1 MNHAADISA
10 RDAHRRTITLAIVVA
25 LGGFLFGLDAS
36 VISGVV
42 GFITPEF
49 GLNEWQ
55 IGLVVGAPTL
65 AGIGSSIGSGL
76 FSDAVGRKRVLIV
89 LASLYTLSSAGA
101 ALAPNYETLV
111 AARFI
116 GGLAFAS
123 LGIAP
128 MYIAEIAPAEKRG
141 LMVSFNQFNIMVG
154 FSAAYFANYFLL
166 DLSQSGIAWVQALG
180 IDRHAWRWMLGLSG
194 LPALLWLLLLLRI
207 PESPRW
213 LTVKGRIDE
222 ARSVLRRIRPPAQVE
237 AALEEIRNSA
247 VESAGSIWS
256 RCRQLLR
263 PSLRLPLAI
272 GLIIGIAQQVT
283 GINAVYFYAPSIFE
297 QTGVGTNAAFAQ
309 ATLIGIINI
318 IFTVIAMVLIDR
330 LGRKPLLM
338 IGLVGVIISMSLC
351 GHGFNQA
358 RYQLSAESVATLNAE
373 IDRAQLAPVVGIEYP
388 NDLAFKEAVGKAIG
402 IPALKKHEAQLIQAS
417 IQINSILV
425 LTGILGFVA
434 SFALSLGPVMWVLFA
449 EIFPNR
455 IRGIAMAVVGFF
467 NSLAS
472 FAVQFLFPW
481 ELTHLGNAW
490 TFFAYAIFGVVS
502 LVLMAWLL
510 PETRG
515 RTLEQLE
522 ADFAARPTAMH

>member
-1 MNHAADISA
+1 MSHAIDTSA
-10 RDAHRRTITLAIVVA
+10 RDASRRTITLATIVA

-36 VISGVV
+36 VISGVI

-65 AGIGSSIGSGL
+65 AGIASSIGSGL
-76 FSDAVGRKRVLIV
+76 LSDYIGRKRVLIA
-89 LASLYTLSSAGA
+89 LAALYTVSSIA
-101 ALAPNYETLV
+101 AAIAPNYETLV
-111 AARFI
+111 AARFV
-116 GGLAFAS
+116 GGFAFAS

-141 LMVSFNQFNIMVG
+141 LLVSFNQFNIMIG

-166 DLSQSGIAWVQALG
+166 HASQDGAAWVQALG
-180 IDRHAWRWMLGLSG
+180 IDRHTWRWMLGVG
-194 LPALLWLLLLLRI
+194 ALPAAVWWVLLFGI

-213 LTVKGRIDE
+213 LVVKGRLNE
-222 ARSVLRRIRPPAQVE
+222 ARAVLERIRPPARVE
-237 AALEEIRNSA
+237 AALAEIT
-247 VESAGSIWS
+247 ESAAEPVG
-256 RCRQLLR
+256 
-263 PSLRLPLAI
+263 SLRSRFNELFKPALKLPLAI

-309 ATLIGIINI
+309 AILIGIINI
-318 IFTVIAMVLIDR
+318 IFTVIAMLLIDR

-338 IGLVGVIISMSLC
+338 IGLAGVIVSTSLC
-351 GHGFNQA
+351 SYAFNQA
-358 RYQLSAESVATLNAE
+358 RYQITESSVTQLSAR
-373 IDRAQLAPVVGIEYP
+373 IDHKLLAPIVGVEYS
-388 NDLAFKEAVGKAIG
+388 NDIAFKQAVGNAIG
-402 IPALKKHEAQLIQAS
+402 TAELKKHEAQLIQAS
-417 IQINSILV
+417 IKINPYLV
-425 LTGILGFVA
+425 LSGILGFVA
-434 SFALSLGPVMWVLFA
+434 SFALSLGPVMWVLFS

-455 IRGIAMAVVGFF
+455 IRGIAMAFVGFF

-481 ELTHLGNAW
+481 ELAHLGNAW
-490 TFFAYAIFGVVS
+490 TFSIYAILGAVS

-522 ADFAARPTAMH
+522 ADFAAR

>member
-1 MNHAADISA
+1 MTHAADAAS
-10 RDAHRRTITLAIVVA
+10 RDAARRTIVLATIVA

-36 VISGVV
+36 VISGVI

-65 AGIGSSIGSGL
+65 AGIASSVGSGL
-76 FSDAVGRKRVLIV
+76 LSDYVGRKKVLIA
-89 LASLYTLSSAGA
+89 LAALYTLSSAA
-101 ALAPNYETLV
+101 AAIAPNYETLV

-116 GGLAFAS
+116 GGFAFAS

-128 MYIAEIAPAEKRG
+128 MYIAEIAPAERRG
-141 LMVSFNQFNIMVG
+141 LLVSFNQFNIMIG

-166 DLSQSGIAWVQALG
+166 HASQGDAQWVQALG
-180 IDRHAWRWMLGLSG
+180 IDRYTWRWMLGIG
-194 LPALLWLLLLLRI
+194 ALPAAIWLVLLLGI

-213 LTVKGRIDE
+213 LAVKGRLAE
-222 ARSVLRRIRPPAQVE
+222 ARAVLARIRVAAQVD
-237 AALEEIRNSA
+237 AALEEIRSTTTEA
-247 VESAGSIWS
+247 AGSLSS
-256 RCRQLLR
+256 RLRQLFK
-263 PSLRLPLAI
+263 PAMKLPLAI

-309 ATLIGIINI
+309 AILIGIINI

-330 LGRKPLLM
+330 LGRKPLLLL
-338 IGLVGVIISMSLC
+338 GLAGVIVSTSLC
-351 GHGFNQA
+351 SYGFNQA
-358 RYQLSAESVATLNAE
+358 RYQLTTESVASLPAD
-373 IDRAQLAPVVGIEYP
+373 IDRERLAAVVNVEYA
-388 NDLAFKEAVGKAIG
+388 NDLAFREAVGNAIG
-402 IPALKKHEAQLIQAS
+402 QTALRKHEAQLIQAS
-417 IQINSILV
+417 VHINPHLV
-425 LTGILGFVA
+425 LAGILGFVA
-434 SFALSLGPVMWVLFA
+434 SFALSLGPVMWVLFS

-455 IRGIAMAVVGFF
+455 IRGIAMAFVGFF
-467 NSLAS
+467 NSIAS

-481 ELTHLGNAW
+481 ELTNLGNAW
-490 TFFAYAIFGVVS
+490 TFSIYAILGAVS
-502 LVLMAWLL
+502 LILMAWLL

-522 ADFAARPTAMH
+522 ADFAAR